1 MDPGNSPLPCPTCAT
16 WIPWVFRLWHSSP
29 SWWNSVS
36 KGLFFAD
43 VRCLKKKTPY
53 TNVNEKW
60 QRNHGTTARIK
71 HVSVPKGCLYKR
83 QACKAWVAREYW
95 GNLANED
102 WGRGSTPN
110 TDGIAI
116 SLWAGALGC
125 HFKAFPTINQ
135 RLSSP
140 PATTLLAVP
149 LTTPLNISTMELSL
163 RSLRYT
169 SARQSTFI
177 SAYMLHTGSQLIYL
191 PRLRIKEKEW
201 VVAVWCM
208 QASISI
214 M

>member
-16 WIPWVFRLWHSSP
+16 WIPLGCDTVHLRGETLWVKASSLLTF
-29 SWWNSVS
+29 N
-36 KGLFFAD
+36 A
-43 VRCLKKKTPY
+43 LKKKTPY

-102 WGRGSTPN
+102 WGRGSTPY